1 MESIYKR
8 NFIFQ
13 AVSYEEY
20 QGGKKTA
27 TGSTSVKIL
36 AKVLDPETLG
46 IVILGYVPV
55 SINDNFG
62 LPIFGAYNGGDI
74 LEDRVQYG
82 RLPERLSWNDP
93 AEPVVCEIF
102 NTMHCI
108 RFAMLSP
115 LRIVEF
121 TGRFIDIE

>member
-1 MESIYKR
+1 MSSIYKKD
-8 NFIFQ
+8 FIFQ
-13 AVSYEEY
+13 AASYEEY

-27 TGSTSVKIL
+27 SGTTSVKIY

-46 IVILGYVPV
+46 IAILGYVPV

-62 LPIFGAYNGGDI
+62 LPIFGAYNGDI

-82 RLPERLSWNDP
+82 RLPDRLSWNDP
-93 AEPVVCEIF
+93 AEPIVCEIF
-102 NTMHCI
+102 DTMRCI

-121 TGRFIDIE
+121 TGRFIAIQ

>member
-1 MESIYKR
+1 MSSIYKK

-13 AVSYEEY
+13 ASSYEEY

-27 TGSTSVKIL
+27 SGTTSVRIL

-46 IVILGYVPV
+46 VILQGYVPV

-62 LPIFGAYNGGDI
+62 LPIFGAYNGDI

-82 RLPERLSWNDP
+82 RLPDRLSWNDP
-93 AEPVVCEIF
+93 AEPIVCEIF
-102 NTMHCI
+102 DTMRCI

-121 TGRFIDIE
+121 TGRFIDIQ

>member
-1 MESIYKR
+1 MSSIYKK

-13 AVSYEEY
+13 ASSYEEY
-20 QGGKKTA
+20 IGGKKT
-27 TGSTSVKIL
+27 TSGTTSVKIY

-46 IVILGYVPV
+46 IAIQGYIPV

-62 LPIFGAYNGGDI
+62 LPIFGAYYGDI

-82 RLPERLSWNDP
+82 RLPDRLYWNDP
-93 AEPVVCEIF
+93 AEPLVCEIF
-102 NTMHCI
+102 NTMRCI

-121 TGRFIDIE
+121 TGRFIDIQ

>member
-1 MESIYKR
+1 MSSIYKKD
-8 NFIFQ
+8 FIFQ
-13 AVSYEEY
+13 AASYEEY

-27 TGSTSVKIL
+27 SGTTSVKIY

-46 IVILGYVPV
+46 IAIQGYVPV

-62 LPIFGAYNGGDI
+62 LPIFGAYNGDI

-82 RLPERLSWNDP
+82 RLPDRLSWNDP
-93 AEPVVCEIF
+93 AEPIVCEIF
-102 NTMHCI
+102 DTMRCI

-121 TGRFIDIE
+121 TGRFIAIQ